1 MAARPPLRGRRYAG
15 RVKPYRRKLSSEDV
29 NTGSILVEKRAWRAF
44 PPPMTEFAV
53 DVAGARFAT
62 RIVAEDCACV
72 LPEHQHYHLEAGHFR
87 HLLDFHRGSMIE
99 IVPAESGFAVRNG

>member
-1 MAARPPLRGRRYAG
+1 VAARPLAPGGMLRSM
-15 RVKPYRRKLSSEDV
+15 KTYRRQLSSEDAG
-29 NTGSILVEKRAWRAF
+29 TGSILIEKRAWRAF

-72 LPEHQHYHLEAGHFR
+72 PPPHQHYHLEAGHFC
-87 HLLDFHRGSMIE
+87 HLLDFDRGSVIE
-99 IVPAESGFAVRNG
+99 IMPGDSGFIVRNG